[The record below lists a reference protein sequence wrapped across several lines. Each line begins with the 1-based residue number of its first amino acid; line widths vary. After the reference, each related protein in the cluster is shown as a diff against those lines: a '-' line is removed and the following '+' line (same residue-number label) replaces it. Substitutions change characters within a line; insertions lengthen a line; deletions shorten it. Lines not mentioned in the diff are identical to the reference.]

1 MLQMCLALGIT
12 FNGNMNNVCLIKG
25 SVSVGILHAHMEP
38 HAVITYC
45 PFRFYYFSDAN
56 LDTNLIFQ
64 RVTFR
69 LAIAI
74 SAVVCSKIG
83 CSDACTLSSWIASQ
97 NWTKCL
103 ILIIC
108 FNWGIHEQWIM
119 TTAYFLKGQQISKQ
133 NCHAKTSPKKQTNK
147 LVFLSWKVATY

>member
-1 MLQMCLALGIT
+1 MYVTDVLSARPNIQRKYEQCL
-12 FNGNMNNVCLIKG
+12 FDQ
-25 SVSVGILHAHMEP
+25 VSVGILHAHMEP

-64 RVTFR
+64 GVTFR

-83 CSDACTLSSWIASQ
+83 CSDACTLSS
-97 NWTKCL
+97 
-103 ILIIC
+103 
-108 FNWGIHEQWIM
+108 
-119 TTAYFLKGQQISKQ
+119 
-133 NCHAKTSPKKQTNK
+133 
-147 LVFLSWKVATY
+147 